1 MILLREAKQIRVT
14 NAAQVAA
21 VFRDLLALEDKI
33 ARERE
38 HFYVMHIDAQNTVK
52 LVELV
57 SIGVLNHALI
67 HARETFRRAVVEGS
81 SAIIV
86 AHNHPNGDVE
96 PSDDDIRTTTKLYDA
111 GEVLGIPLLDH
122 GVFSLTK
129 YYTFSGSG
137 TRKMEEGR

>member
-38 HFYVMHIDAQNTVK
+38 HFYVMHIDARNTVK

-67 HARETFRRAVVEGS
+67 HAWETFRRAVVEGLRQLS
-81 SAIIV
+81 LL
-86 AHNHPNGDVE
+86 
-96 PSDDDIRTTTKLYDA
+96 TTIQT
-111 GEVLGIPLLDH
+111 V
-122 GVFSLTK
+122 
-129 YYTFSGSG
+129 
-137 TRKMEEGR
+137 M